1 MINIV
6 KVIDELEAIILT
18 HKSKLQKRRESMAD
32 QDNSNVS
39 RYITATRWAVE
50 QEIEAMDKELIR
62 LEIGLKEIAK
72 QKGEEKRYFDDYFV
86 TDNFEYLKLG
96 IISGKSELGKD
107 ILIRNLN
114 RGLIRSSKPT

>member
-1 MINIV
+1 
-6 KVIDELEAIILT
+6 
-18 HKSKLQKRRESMAD
+18 MAD

-96 IISGKSELGKD
+96 IISGQSELGKD
-107 ILIRNLN
+107 ILERNKN
-114 RGLIRSSKPT
+114 RRDAR

>member
-1 MINIV
+1 
-6 KVIDELEAIILT
+6 
-18 HKSKLQKRRESMAD
+18 MAD

-62 LEIGLKEIAK
+62 LEMGLKEITK